1 MARLGVKIMALY
13 LASKSSMVKHSN
25 KVLSDYMRDE
35 HELVDVLNHGEIN
48 DRDPYMS
55 TVMEGATR
63 SLEGTTR
70 AWPCLKNRTA
80 INVSMWITLRWSP

>member
-1 MARLGVKIMALY
+1 METFIAAFYVGMVLASQARQSSGKAEICGLYGSCMARLGVKIMALY

-48 DRDPYMS
+48 DRDP
-55 TVMEGATR
+55 
-63 SLEGTTR
+63 
-70 AWPCLKNRTA
+70 
-80 INVSMWITLRWSP
+80 